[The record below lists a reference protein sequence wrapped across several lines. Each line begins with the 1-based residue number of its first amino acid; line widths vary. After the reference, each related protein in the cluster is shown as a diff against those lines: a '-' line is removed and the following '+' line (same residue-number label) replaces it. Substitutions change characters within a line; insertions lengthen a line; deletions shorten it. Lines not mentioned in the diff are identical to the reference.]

1 MQEIQ
6 FFAFSKI
13 KIINMKNLYRHTAAL
28 LFLVLF
34 SSCVGQVHTYYDKT
48 FIENESG
55 EIVSAHGTKLALPGD
70 GSAVTL
76 RLVSEWEGL
85 YFYDTSI
92 PEWLSVNV
100 VGCEQFDKT
109 RFVSTVEF
117 RSVEKTGISRSAKVI
132 SAYQYRNDMCLAE
145 LLITQEPKK

>member
-1 MQEIQ
+1 
-6 FFAFSKI
+6 
-13 KIINMKNLYRHTAAL
+13 MKNMYRHAAF
-28 LFLVLF
+28 LFVLVLL
-34 SSCVGQVHTYYDKT
+34 SSCVGQVHTFYDKT

-70 GSAVTL
+70 GSVVTV

-85 YFYDTSI
+85 YFYDTTI

-100 VGCEQFDKT
+100 VRCEQFDKT

-117 RSVEKTGISRSAKVI
+117 RAIESIGISRWARVV

-145 LLITQEPKK
+145 LLITQEPK